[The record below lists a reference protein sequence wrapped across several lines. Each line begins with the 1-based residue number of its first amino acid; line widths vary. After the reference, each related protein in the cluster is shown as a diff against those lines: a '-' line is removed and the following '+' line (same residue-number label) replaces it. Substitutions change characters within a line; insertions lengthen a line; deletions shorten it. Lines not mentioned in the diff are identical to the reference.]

1 MTSNL
6 FTSMQD
12 AIELKDHWIGN
23 PTASDYPCEID
34 AQFPAASM
42 IAAQSEIISWPIYE
56 PTALLELPEVA
67 QQAGVAKVLYKD
79 ESTRFGLGSFKALGG
94 AYAVLQYLATRVS
107 EQLGTQVTMESI
119 RLGEHKDTV
128 GGMMVT
134 TATDGNHGR
143 SVAWG
148 AQLAGCQCRI
158 YIHKDVSVGRE
169 QAMAALGAKIIRI
182 PGNYD
187 ESVKLCAS
195 EAKKNGWQMV
205 SDTSY
210 EGYTA
215 IPTQIMSGYS
225 VMIDEMLSQSSAVPT
240 HVFIQAGVGGLAAA
254 VAAGLWSRLGE
265 NCPKIIIVESEYAD
279 CIIRS
284 LKAGKPTPVDIET
297 ETIMAGLSCGEISLI
312 AWEVLKRCA
321 AGAVSINDAAVPPA
335 MRYMASGEA
344 ANGTKIEAGECAV
357 PGIIALLVSAQNSE
371 LNEAFA
377 IGIDSTVLVFGC
389 EGATDPE
396 LYDSIMAN
404 EL

>member
-1 MTSNL
+1 MTKNL
-6 FTSMQD
+6 FTSMQE
-12 AIELKDHWIGN
+12 AIKLKDHWIGN
-23 PTASDYPCEID
+23 PASSHYPSEVD
-34 AQFPAASM
+34 TQFPAASM
-42 IAAQSEIISWPIYE
+42 DAAQTEIQSWPTYQT
-56 PTALLELPEVA
+56 TALLELPEIA
-67 QQAGVAKVLYKD
+67 QQAGVAQVLYKD

-107 EQLGTQVTMESI
+107 EKLGCDVTMESI

-128 GGMMVT
+128 GNMMVT

-158 YIHKDVSVGRE
+158 YIHKDVSLARE
-169 QAMAALGAKIIRI
+169 QAMAELGANVIRI
-182 PGNYD
+182 TGNYD

-195 EAKKNGWQMV
+195 DADKNGWQMV

-215 IPTQIMSGYS
+215 FPTQIMSGYS
-225 VMIDEMLSQSSAVPT
+225 VMIDEILEQSSTVPT

-254 VAAGLWSRLGE
+254 VAAALWSRLGE
-265 NCPKIIIVESEYAD
+265 NCPTIIVVESEHAD

-284 LKAGKPTPVDIET
+284 LKAGKPTPVDIKT

-335 MRYMASGEA
+335 MRYMASGDA

-357 PGIIALLVSAQNSE
+357 PGIIALLASVKNNE
-371 LNEAFA
+371 LSKAFA
-377 IGIDSTVLVFGC
+377 LDKNSSVLVFGC

-396 LYDSIMAN
+396 LYSSIIAD

>member
-1 MTSNL
+1 MKNSLYTN
-6 FTSMQD
+6 MQD
-12 AIELKDHWIGN
+12 AIELKDQWIGT
-23 PTASDYPCEID
+23 PTASNYPSEVD

-42 IAAQSEIISWPIYE
+42 AAAQSEIKSWPIYE
-56 PTALLELPEVA
+56 PTALIELAEVA
-67 QQAGVAKVLYKD
+67 QHAGVATVLYKD

-107 EQLGTQVTMESI
+107 EQLGRAVTMESI

-128 GGMMVT
+128 GSMMVT

-169 QAMAALGAKIIRI
+169 QAMAALGANVIRI
-182 PGNYD
+182 TGNYD

-195 EAKKNGWQMV
+195 DAHKNNWQMV

-210 EGYTA
+210 EGYTS

-225 VMIDEMLSQSSAVPT
+225 VMIDEILSQSSTIPT

-254 VAAGLWSRLGE
+254 VAAGFWSRLGE
-265 NCPKIIIVESEYAD
+265 ACPKIIVVESEHAD
-279 CIIRS
+279 CITRS
-284 LKAGKPTPVDIET
+284 LKAGKPTPVNIET

-321 AGAVSINDAAVPPA
+321 VGAISINDAAVPPA
-335 MRYMASGEA
+335 MRYMASGDA

-357 PGIIALLVSAQNSE
+357 PGIIALLATAQNSE
-371 LNEAFA
+371 LNNAFA
-377 IGIDSTVLVFGC
+377 IDKNSTVLVFGC

-396 LYDSIMAN
+396 LYHSILAN

>member
-1 MTSNL
+1 MTSSL

-12 AIELKDHWIGN
+12 AIELKDQWIGN
-23 PTASDYPCEID
+23 PTASDYPSEVD

-42 IAAQSEIISWPIYE
+42 LAAQTEIKSWPIYQ
-56 PTALLELPEVA
+56 PTALFELPEVA
-67 QQAGVAKVLYKD
+67 KQAGVATVLYKD

-107 EQLGTQVTMESI
+107 DQLGKDVTMESI

-128 GGMMVT
+128 GTMMVT

-169 QAMAALGAKIIRI
+169 QAMAELGANVIRI
-182 PGNYD
+182 KGNYD

-195 EAKKNGWQMV
+195 EADKNGWQMV

-210 EGYTA
+210 QGYTS

-225 VMIDEMLSQSSAVPT
+225 VMIDEILSQSATVPT

-254 VAAGLWSRLGE
+254 VAAGFWSRLGN
-265 NCPKIIIVESEYAD
+265 NCPKIIVVESEYAD

-284 LKAGKPTPVDIET
+284 LKAGAPTPVDIET

-312 AWEVLKRCA
+312 AWEVLKRCS

-335 MRYMASGEA
+335 MRYMASGDA

-357 PGIIALLVSAQNSE
+357 PGIIALLASAQNKE
-371 LNEAFA
+371 LNQAF
-377 IGIDSTVLVFGC
+377 GIDKESTVLLFGC

-396 LYDSIMAN
+396 LYDSILAN
-404 EL
+404 KL